1 MSSLKA
7 VKDAIFPHISVMGSD
22 PFCDPTFLRYKCATR
37 ILRPNSLCDVYHWFI
52 GILRNAEGRPHADH
66 FLKDRGAT
74 VKVVPL
80 FVYGGVVFIMGPDD
94 WTYGKRKKVCRKAY
108 LLLCS

>member
-52 GILRNAEGRPHADH
+52 GILRNAEGRPHAGS
-66 FLKDRGAT
+66 L
-74 VKVVPL
+74 P
-80 FVYGGVVFIMGPDD
+80 
-94 WTYGKRKKVCRKAY
+94 KRQRSNCKG
-108 LLLCS
+108 CSPFRLWGCCLHHGSR

>member
-22 PFCDPTFLRYKCATR
+22 PFCDPAFLRYKCATR

-52 GILRNAEGRPHADH
+52 GILRNAEGRPQTDH
-66 FLKDRGAT
+66 FRPHASHKKGFGNEILLSFTCTT
-74 VKVVPL
+74 VSLLRNKFLL
-80 FVYGGVVFIMGPDD
+80 F
-94 WTYGKRKKVCRKAY
+94 
-108 LLLCS
+108 

>member
-80 FVYGGVVFIMGPDD
+80 FVYEGVVFIMDSDD